1 MFPTT
6 LNRVKFC
13 SLLTAVVWLANGCST
28 GQMVV
33 RGTETIMDSGI
44 VAMNQETDLE
54 LAQGAM
60 PANLKL
66 LEGMIIE
73 DPGNTRL
80 HLYAAEGFYGYT
92 FGFVE
97 MQDRNRARNLYRRC
111 YEHAR
116 VALQQSGVTLD
127 PETSTPAELEAA
139 VGKAGK
145 KAVPAMFWTASC
157 LANWVNLNRDS
168 PAGIAELTSAAT
180 LMQRVIAL
188 DDTFYHG
195 GPHLFFGVYYGGR
208 SPLFGGN
215 FQLSEEHFRRA
226 AEINDDKLLVVDVL
240 QAEYLDRQRLDRE
253 AFHTH
258 LTRVIEAPDNLA
270 PDMALMNAV
279 AKQQAAQLLE
289 SEDDWF

>member
-97 MQDRNRARNLYRRC
+97 MQDSNRARNLYRRC

-180 LMQRVIAL
+180 LMQRVIVL

-215 FQLSEEHFRRA
+215 FRLSEEHFRRA

-240 QAEYLDRQRLDRE
+240 QARYLDRQQLDRD
-253 AFHTH
+253 AFHSH

>member
-97 MQDRNRARNLYRRC
+97 MQDSNRARNLYRRC

-139 VGKAGK
+139 VGKVGK

-215 FQLSEEHFRRA
+215 FRLSEEHFRRA
-226 AEINDDKLLVVDVL
+226 AEINDDKLLVVDLL
-240 QAEYLDRQRLDRE
+240 QAEYLDRQRLDRD

>member
-97 MQDRNRARNLYRRC
+97 MQDSNRARSLYRRC

-139 VGKAGK
+139 VGKVGK

-215 FQLSEEHFRRA
+215 FRLSEEHFRRA

>member
-13 SLLTAVVWLANGCST
+13 SLLTALVWLANGCST

-97 MQDRNRARNLYRRC
+97 MQDSNRARNLYRRC

-139 VGKAGK
+139 VGKVGK
-145 KAVPAMFWTASC
+145 RAVPAMFWTASC

-240 QAEYLDRQRLDRE
+240 QAEYLDRQRLDRD

>member
-1 MFPTT
+1 MHPTP
-6 LNRVKFC
+6 LNRVKSSC
-13 SLLTAVVWLANGCST
+13 LLTAVVWLASGCST

-33 RGTETIMDSGI
+33 RGTQSIMDSGV
-44 VAMNQETDLE
+44 VAMNQETDLV
-54 LAQGAM
+54 LAREAM

-66 LEGMIIE
+66 LEGMLIE
-73 DPGNTRL
+73 DPGNTEL

-97 MQDRNRARNLYRRC
+97 LQDSHRAQHLYRRC

-127 PETSTPAELEAA
+127 PETSTPAEFEAA
-139 VGKAGK
+139 IGKVGSE
-145 KAVPAMFWTASC
+145 AVPAMFWTASC
-157 LANWVNLNRDS
+157 LANWVNLNRNS
-168 PAGIAELTSAAT
+168 PAGIAELASAAT
-180 LMQRVIAL
+180 LMQRVITL

-208 SPLFGGN
+208 SPLFGGD
-215 FQLSEEHFRRA
+215 FRLSEEHFRRA
-226 AEINDDKLLVVDVL
+226 AEINDDKLLLVYVL
-240 QAEYLDRQRLDRE
+240 QAEYLDRQRLDRD
-253 AFHTH
+253 AFHRH
-258 LTRVIEAPDNLA
+258 LTRVIEAPDNLS

-279 AKQQAAQLLE
+279 AKQQAAQLIK

>member
-1 MFPTT
+1 MFQNSP
-6 LNRVKFC
+6 NRLKFSC
-13 SLLTAVVWLANGCST
+13 LLTAIVMASGCSP
-28 GQMVV
+28 GKMVV
-33 RGTETIMDSGI
+33 RGTETILDSGV

-66 LEGMIIE
+66 LEGMLIE

-80 HLYAAEGFYGYT
+80 HLFAAEGFYGYT

-97 MQDRNRARNLYRRC
+97 MQDSHRAQHLYRRC

-127 PETSTPAELEAA
+127 PETSTSAEFEAA
-139 VGKAGK
+139 VGKAGQ

-168 PAGIAELTSAAT
+168 PAGIAELASAAT
-180 LMQRVIAL
+180 LMQRVIVL

-208 SPLFGGN
+208 SPLFGGD
-215 FQLSEEHFRRA
+215 FRLSEEHFKRA
-226 AEINDDKLLVVDVL
+226 AEINDDKLLLVDVL
-240 QAEYLDRQRLDRE
+240 QAEYLDRQRLDRD

-279 AKQQAAQLLE
+279 AKQQAAQLLA

>member
-1 MFPTT
+1 
-6 LNRVKFC
+6 
-13 SLLTAVVWLANGCST
+13 
-28 GQMVV
+28 MVV
-33 RGTETIMDSGI
+33 RGTQSILDSGI

-66 LEGMIIE
+66 LEGMLIE

-97 MQDRNRARNLYRRC
+97 MQDSNRARHLYRRC

-127 PETSTPAELEAA
+127 PETSTPDEFEAT
-139 VGKAGK
+139 VRKAGK

-180 LMQRVIAL
+180 LMQRVIVL

-215 FQLSEEHFRRA
+215 FQLSEEHFKRA

-240 QAEYLDRQRLDRE
+240 QAEYLDRQRLDRD